1 MEDIKEGINRIKKIK
16 LEQKTNG
23 NYKNGGG
30 YKYSLDKPPQIFIR
44 RAVDSSDEEQEER
57 QKPKQNSQKKKKYK

>member
-1 MEDIKEGINRIKKIK
+1 MEDMKEGISRIKKIK

-23 NYKNGGG
+23 NYKNGGS

-44 RAVDSSDEEQEER
+44 RAIDSSDEEEEER
-57 QKPKQNSQKKKKYK
+57 QKQKQTS

>member
-16 LEQKTNG
+16 LEQKSNG

-44 RAVDSSDEEQEER
+44 RAVDSSDEE
-57 QKPKQNSQKKKKYK
+57 